1 MTAEISQTL
10 GGFTLEVNDAS
21 GNPTRQLTQDQYR
34 EWVRQSV
41 SGEIWRKFAA
51 ALSIFGI
58 TTIFGVWTFTNSVIE
73 DRIKSQTNKLPEEV
87 KGWIGNEITYQVKH
101 NKLVDTAAK
110 QTVTQLT
117 EQRLIDTELRRL
129 IVTQSQNILRGE
141 DPSLRELALQQV
153 LLFGEP
159 QQKSDAIS

>member
-1 MTAEISQTL
+1 M
-10 GGFTLEVNDAS
+10 
-21 GNPTRQLTQDQYR
+21 
-34 EWVRQSV
+34 
-41 SGEIWRKFAA
+41 
-51 ALSIFGI
+51 
-58 TTIFGVWTFTNSVIE
+58 IE

-129 IVTQSQNILRGE
+129 IVAQSQTSSAAKTLR
-141 DPSLRELALQQV
+141 SV
-153 LLFGEP
+153 
-159 QQKSDAIS
+159 S